1 MDTPAA
7 RLEKR
12 FKRKHR
18 LIESEIGK
26 TQKTALQHLLT
37 EGRVVRVRAYYLAG
51 YEPTLES
58 ESERI
63 LGKLLSQPRLFRR
76 TALAP
81 RYKETQPFFCSAL
94 SKLLAA
100 KQAIKLGVGGGDEE
114 YFIHRDHLISML
126 GSNDAAALK
135 WSEERRLKL
144 DDHKE
149 LTPKIQQAYERLTR
163 DKGRRSIFI
172 SDLLQISEISWEEL
186 REWIEQEI
194 VEKGRGQLDEGDWSA
209 ATEEQRA
216 AAVELWGRKR
226 LYIALLPLT

>member
-1 MDTPAA
+1 MDTPVV

-26 TQKTALQHLLT
+26 TQKTSLLHLLK

-51 YEPTLES
+51 YEPTVES
-58 ESERI
+58 ESQRI
-63 LGKLLSQPRLFRR
+63 LEKLLSQPRLFRR
-76 TALAP
+76 TALTP
-81 RYKETQPFFCSAL
+81 RYKETQPFFRSAL
-94 SKLLAA
+94 SELLAGQ
-100 KQAIKLGVGGGDEE
+100 QAIKLGVGGGDGE
-114 YFIHRDHLISML
+114 YFIHRDHLIGML
-126 GSNDAAALK
+126 GASNAAALK
-135 WSEERRLKL
+135 SSEGRRSKL
-144 DDHKE
+144 GDDKK
-149 LTPKIQQAYERLTR
+149 LTPKIHQAYERLTR

-172 SDLLQISEISWEEL
+172 SDLLRISEISWEEL
-186 REWIEQEI
+186 RGWIEQEI

-226 LYIALLPLT
+226 LYIALGP